1 MGGTDDPQNIK
12 NLTPLEHAEAHKKLY
27 EEYGKIEDYL
37 AWKGL
42 EGFLGKEEIIYQLM
56 VENGKRLGKRMMDE
70 KKGIFDLDQQKT
82 EKYRNGLIRGGKIVG
97 KIMSD
102 TGHCKR
108 VAPLG
113 GGKNLG
119 KNFWYNPKTNQETQS
134 FSSPGEDW
142 TLGVNMDRVNLDFL
156 REKASNVKGSFW
168 ITNDET
174 GETKMV
180 KSIDQIPSNFRIGRK
195 FQQINTMDL
204 VNVPHY
210 METENI
216 PKVGLKLSY
225 ITFNTSA
232 MRWELTSKKGSKR
245 IIKVS
250 HTDYYGLVWLRDIII
265 EKYDL
270 SKDKKS
276 EYNFTTEHSLEEC
289 LEKLKAWRNFRNLE
303 KILRTKK
310 LKRWKRLDYQ
320 NKLGSFLDDWYFIES
335 IRNEIIPSL

>member
-1 MGGTDDPQNIK
+1 MIS
-12 NLTPLEHAEAHKKLY
+12 
-27 EEYGKIEDYL
+27 
-37 AWKGL
+37 
-42 EGFLGKEEIIYQLM
+42 
-56 VENGKRLGKRMMDE
+56 
-70 KKGIFDLDQQKT
+70 
-82 EKYRNGLIRGGKIVG
+82 GGKIAG
-97 KIMSD
+97 KTMAD
-102 TGHCKR
+102 TGHYKR

-113 GGKNLG
+113 GEKNLG
-119 KNFWYNPKTNQETQS
+119 KNFWYNSKTNQETQS

-142 TLGVNMDRVNLDFL
+142 DLGVNMDRVNLNFL
-156 REKASNVKGSFW
+156 GENASNAKGSFW

-180 KSIDQIPSNFRIGRK
+180 KSTDQIPSNFRIGRR
-195 FQQINTMDL
+195 FEQTNTMDL

-216 PKVGLKLSY
+216 SKVGLKLSC
-225 ITFNTSA
+225 ITFNIFA
-232 MRWELTSKKGSKR
+232 MRWELIPKKGSKR

-270 SKDKKS
+270 LKDKS

-289 LEKLKAWRNFRNLE
+289 LGKLKAWRDFRNLE

-310 LKRWKRLDYQ
+310 LKKCKKQDYQ
-320 NKLGSFLDDWYFIES
+320 NKLESYLDDWSFIES
-335 IRNEIIPSL
+335 IRNEIIPSI